1 MEQRLP
7 EEPPS
12 PRLVD
17 RVRVFDRH
25 GLAEVFDGSFDELY
39 LYIHALV
46 ADHDTAERVA
56 EDTFGRILDRL
67 PDYAGDPA
75 ALEGWVLHHG
85 SEAVRRVPRS
95 ALAGK
100 GIREAVARL
109 GRFDHEAVT
118 LRLVAGL
125 EASGVARASGRRTSV
140 VLGSLVTGLRTL
152 RAGATM
158 LNPLSLPTQQRQL
171 DAALD
176 RLLAGD
182 TPVAAAAWAPLV
194 TDAAGLLAAASGLV
208 DLPREPAPPAVRAR
222 VRGRFLAGAEE
233 RRAGWFHRTYTPA
246 EVPGRKPRKE
256 PSRVSNATAMALAMV
271 LALVAGVVLA
281 VAAAFSGPDSAV
293 YGLKRDSESAL
304 LGLSTNRVSKA
315 DLEIK
320 LAAERTKEAESMA
333 AAGHADLT
341 VQVVDAHFD
350 DLRAAAADLA
360 GIPLTHRDRL
370 WKSIRDRLEADA
382 SKPVTDLERILTA
395 AGYKAQAAEL
405 KAAYD
410 RFQSDHKEF
419 DKQLGVG
426 APAPVPSAAPGL
438 PQPLATPTK

>member
-1 MEQRLP
+1 MEQRQL

-17 RVRVFDRH
+17 RVRVFNRQA
-25 GLAEVFDGSFDELY
+25 LAEVFDGSFDELY

-56 EDTFGRILDRL
+56 EDTFGRVLDRL
-67 PDYAGDPA
+67 PDYTGDPA
-75 ALEGWVLHHG
+75 ALKGWVLHHA
-85 SEAVRRVPRS
+85 SEAVRRVPRA

-100 GIREAVARL
+100 GIREALARL

-125 EASGVARASGRRTSV
+125 GASSVATATERRTSS
-140 VLGSLVTGLRTL
+140 VLGSLVSGLRAL
-152 RAGATM
+152 RTGAAT

-194 TDAAGLLAAASGLV
+194 TDAAGVLAVASSVV
-208 DLPREPAPPAVRAR
+208 DLPREPAPHAVRAR

-256 PSRVSNATAMALAMV
+256 PSRISKATAMGLAMI

-281 VAAAFSGPDSAV
+281 VAAAFSSPDSAV
-293 YGLKRDSESAL
+293 YGLKRASESAL

-315 DLEIK
+315 DLEVK

-333 AAGHADLT
+333 AARRADLT
-341 VQVVDAHFD
+341 VQAVDAHFD

-360 GIPLTHRDRL
+360 GIPVAHRDQR
-370 WKSIRDRLEADA
+370 WKSVRDRLETDA
-382 SKPVTDLERILTA
+382 SKPVSDLQSILSA
-395 AGYKAQAAEL
+395 GGYKAQAAEV

-410 RFQSDHKEF
+410 RFQNDHKEF
-419 DKQLGVG
+419 DKKLGVG
-426 APAPVPSAAPGL
+426 GSAPLPSAAPGQ
-438 PQPLATPTK
+438 PQPVATPTK